1 MTSLVVSFESDDTVL
16 LLLDILLNLRRVR
29 GKLPLSMEKLYR
41 AERVRKVK
49 FGGRLTIANDLKRE
63 ASGGG

>member
-1 MTSLVVSFESDDTVL
+1 MTSLVFSFESDDMVL

-29 GKLPLSMEKLYR
+29 SKLPLSMVKFYR

-49 FGGRLTIANDLKRE
+49 FGGRLAIANDLKRE